1 MPSSKSSLEMSD
13 QLASHEVQLQQLRRE
28 YEEELRA
35 TSRNNPQLMSKSKSS
50 WSEYKE
56 KEEFLLFEIMRYET
70 YILTLRT
77 KNAHDTWKKEEKK
90 VANTAQYIHFTL
102 HTNLFLMILSDS
114 FQSQTSIMT

>member
-1 MPSSKSSLEMSD
+1 
-13 QLASHEVQLQQLRRE
+13 
-28 YEEELRA
+28 
-35 TSRNNPQLMSKSKSS
+35 MSKSKSS